1 MTLSYPKRQAIL
13 AAAGVAVQ
21 DGCVLL
27 LEDRWGRWGLP
38 SGYLEEGEV
47 PEETLRRE
55 IREELGVESEVVA
68 PLRPEV
74 RWNGPEGA
82 TFVLLHYAVRLLSRD
97 FTPNEEVVQYRWVPF
112 SELGQYNVWPNIM
125 RVCEEYRRSSP
136 QSFG

>member
-38 SGYLEEGEV
+38 SGYLEEGEA

-74 RWNGPEGA
+74 RWDGPEDS
-82 TFVLLHYAVRLLSRD
+82 TFVLLHYAV
-97 FTPNEEVVQYRWVPF
+97 
-112 SELGQYNVWPNIM
+112 
-125 RVCEEYRRSSP
+125 
-136 QSFG
+136 

>member
-38 SGYLEEGEV
+38 SGYLEEGEA

-74 RWNGPEGA
+74 RWDGPEDS

-112 SELGQYNVWPNIM
+112 SELGRYNVWPNIL
-125 RVCEEYRRSSP
+125 RVCEEYRHSSP

>member
-1 MTLSYPKRQAIL
+1 MTLSYPKREAIL

-38 SGYLEEGEV
+38 SGFLEDGEA

-55 IREELGVESEVVA
+55 IREELGVEGEVVA
-68 PLRPEV
+68 PLSPEV
-74 RWNGPEGA
+74 RWDGPEGS
-82 TFVLLHYAVRLLSRD
+82 TFVLLHYAVRLLSRE

-112 SELGQYNVWPNIM
+112 SALEQYNVWPNIV
-125 RVCEEYRRSSP
+125 RVCEQYRRSSP
-136 QSFG
+136 QSSG

>member
-38 SGYLEEGEV
+38 SGYLEEGEA

-68 PLRPEV
+68 LLPPEV
-74 RWNGPEGA
+74 RWDGPEGS
-82 TFVLLHYAVRLLSRD
+82 TFVLLHYAIRLLNRD

-112 SELGQYNVWPNIM
+112 SELGRYNVWPNIL
-125 RVCEEYRRSSP
+125 RVCEEYRHSSP

>member
-38 SGYLEEGEV
+38 SGYLEEGEA

-55 IREELGVESEVVA
+55 ILEELGVESEVVA

-74 RWNGPEGA
+74 RWDGPEDS

-97 FTPNEEVVQYRWVPF
+97 FTPNEEVVQYCWVPF
-112 SELGQYNVWPNIM
+112 SELGQYNVWPNIL
-125 RVCEEYRRSSP
+125 RVCEEYRHSSP

>member
-1 MTLSYPKRQAIL
+1 MTLSYPKREAIL

-38 SGYLEEGEV
+38 SGFLEGGEA

-68 PLRPEV
+68 PLSPEV
-74 RWNGPEGA
+74 RWDGPEGS
-82 TFVLLHYAVRLLSRD
+82 TFVLLHYAVRLLSGD
-97 FTPNEEVVQYRWVPF
+97 FTPNEEVVQHRWVPF
-112 SELGQYNVWPNIM
+112 SALEQYNVWPNIL

-136 QSFG
+136 QTSG

>member
-1 MTLSYPKRQAIL
+1 MTLSYPKRETIL

-38 SGYLEEGEV
+38 SGFLEDGEV

-68 PLRPEV
+68 PLSPEV
-74 RWNGPEGA
+74 RWDGPEGS
-82 TFVLLHYAVRLLSRD
+82 TFVLLHYAVRLLSRE

-112 SELGQYNVWPNIM
+112 SALEQYNVWPNIV

-136 QSFG
+136 QSSG

>member
-38 SGYLEEGEV
+38 SGYLEEGEA

-55 IREELGVESEVVA
+55 ILEELGVESEVVA

-74 RWNGPEGA
+74 RWDGPEDS
-82 TFVLLHYAVRLLSRD
+82 TFVLLHYAVRLLNRD

-112 SELGQYNVWPNIM
+112 SDLGQYNVWPNIL
-125 RVCEEYRRSSP
+125 RVCEEYRHLSP
-136 QSFG
+136 QSLG

>member
-1 MTLSYPKRQAIL
+1 MTLSYPKREAIL

-38 SGYLEEGEV
+38 SGFLEDGEV

-68 PLRPEV
+68 PLSPEV
-74 RWNGPEGA
+74 RWDGPEGS

-97 FTPNEEVVQYRWVPF
+97 FTPNEEVVQHRWVPF
-112 SELGQYNVWPNIM
+112 SELEQYNVWPNIV

-136 QSFG
+136 QSSG

>member
-38 SGYLEEGEV
+38 SGYLEEGEA

-55 IREELGVESEVVA
+55 IREELGVESEIVA
-68 PLRPEV
+68 PLPPEV
-74 RWNGPEGA
+74 RWDGPEGS
-82 TFVLLHYAVRLLSRD
+82 TFVLLHYAVRLLSRE

-112 SELGQYNVWPNIM
+112 SELGQYNVWPNIL
-125 RVCEEYRRSSP
+125 RVCEEYRHSSP

>member
-38 SGYLEEGEV
+38 SGYLEEGEA

-55 IREELGVESEVVA
+55 IREELGVDSEIVA

-74 RWNGPEGA
+74 RWDGPEGS
-82 TFVLLHYAVRLLSRD
+82 TFVLLHYAVRLLSRE
-97 FTPNEEVVQYRWVPF
+97 FTTNEEVVQYRWVPL
-112 SELGQYNVWPNIM
+112 SDPGQYNVWPNIL

>member
-38 SGYLEEGEV
+38 SGYLEEGEA

-55 IREELGVESEVVA
+55 ILEELGVESEVIA

-74 RWNGPEGA
+74 RWDGPEDS

-112 SELGQYNVWPNIM
+112 SELGRHNVWPNIL
-125 RVCEEYRRSSP
+125 RVCEEYRHSSP

>member
-1 MTLSYPKRQAIL
+1 MTLSYPKRRAIL

-38 SGYLEEGEV
+38 SGFLEEGEA

-55 IREELGVESEVVA
+55 IRAELGVESEVGA

-74 RWNGPEGA
+74 RWDGPEGS
-82 TFVLLHYAVRLLSRD
+82 TFVLLHYAIRLLSRD
-97 FTPNEEVVQYRWVPF
+97 FTTNEEVVQYSWVPF
-112 SELGQYNVWPNIM
+112 SDLGRYNVWPNIL
-125 RVCEEYRRSSP
+125 RVCEEYRHSSP

>member
-38 SGYLEEGEV
+38 SGYLEEGEA

-55 IREELGVESEVVA
+55 ILEELGVESEVVA

-74 RWNGPEGA
+74 RWDGPEDS

-112 SELGQYNVWPNIM
+112 SELGRYNVWPNIL
-125 RVCEEYRRSSP
+125 RVCEEYRHSSP

>member
-38 SGYLEEGEV
+38 SGFLEEGEA

-82 TFVLLHYAVRLLSRD
+82 TFVLLHCAVRLLSRD

-112 SELGQYNVWPNIM
+112 SELGRYNVWPNIL
-125 RVCEEYRRSSP
+125 RVCEEYRHSSP